1 MTSLPGKGVL
11 IAGTGSNVGKSLIVT
26 GLLRWCHQR
35 GIMVAPF
42 KGQNMALNSA
52 VAVDGGEVARAQAVQ
67 ARAAG
72 VDLSVLMN
80 PVLIKPTAPSRSQL
94 IVGGQSIGEI
104 GSGNWVATKR
114 ELLTRVVSAY
124 EELSLSHELVIA
136 EGAGSAAEINL
147 FDGDLANL
155 RFAKAAG
162 IGAVVVGDLEPG
174 GVFASIYGHFT
185 LIPDQY
191 RAILRGFIINRVRGD
206 GAILE
211 AGIETLVGRLQT
223 QWFGNLPIIEGYLPG
238 EDAINLG
245 VTRLAASTTESTS
258 ASHVSQGHLRVCVVE
273 VPYLAN
279 YTDFD
284 PLILEAEVD
293 LRFVRRP
300 DDLIDADL
308 VILPGTKATVYA
320 LEWLRANGFVP
331 ALERL
336 LDRGGWLLG
345 VCGGYQ
351 MLATDIE
358 DSVESSVGHVDGI
371 GMLRAQVVFC
381 EEKVLANVV
390 GSAPSFGNA
399 SITGYQIHHGRVNAR
414 EDPLFRLTAKPGT
427 AEVCGQLHLM
437 EEGACRDGQVYGT
450 SIHGIF
456 DDDSFRTSFLS
467 SLARARDRVFVS
479 HLCFEIFVEKSI
491 DHLAEVLDTSLDVER
506 LLALDQ
512 LGR

>member
-1 MTSLPGKGVL
+1 MTLLPDRGVL

-35 GIMVAPF
+35 GISAAPF

-52 VAVDGGEVARAQAVQ
+52 VTVDGGEVARAQAVQ

-94 IVGGQSIGEI
+94 IVGGHAIGEI
-104 GSGNWVATKR
+104 GSGRWVATKR
-114 ELLTRVVSAY
+114 ELLATVVRAY
-124 EELSLSHELVIA
+124 EELASSYELVIA

-147 FDGDLANL
+147 LDGDLANL
-155 RFAKAAG
+155 RFARAAG

-174 GVFASIYGHFT
+174 GVFASIYGHYT
-185 LIPDQY
+185 LIPDEY
-191 RAILRGFIINRVRGD
+191 RVLLRGFVINRVRGD
-206 GAILE
+206 GAILQ
-211 AGIETLVGRLQT
+211 AGIETLTSRLQT

-245 VTRLAASTTESTS
+245 VTRIGLSVEGLMLGSQ
-258 ASHVSQGHLRVCVVE
+258 VGQGHLRVRVVE

-293 LRFVRRP
+293 LRFVQRP
-300 DDLIDADL
+300 DDLADADL
-308 VILPGTKATVYA
+308 VILPGTKATVRA
-320 LEWLRANGFVP
+320 LEWLRANGFVL

-345 VCGGYQ
+345 ICGGYQ
-351 MLATDIE
+351 MLAKDIE
-358 DSVESSVGHVDGI
+358 DSIESGVGYVDGLGI
-371 GMLRAQVVFC
+371 LRAQVVFG
-381 EEKVLANVV
+381 EEKVLTNVV
-390 GSAPSFGNA
+390 GSAPGFGGTTIA
-399 SITGYQIHHGRVNAR
+399 GYQIHHGRVSTK
-414 EDPLFRLTAKPGT
+414 EDALFWLTTKPAGGEANDQLRLSP
-427 AEVCGQLHLM
+427 
-437 EEGACRDGQVYGT
+437 EGACRDGQVYGT

-456 DDDSFRTSFLS
+456 DDDSFRSSFLS
-467 SLARARDRVFVS
+467 SLARARDRAFTS
-479 HLCFEIFVEKSI
+479 HLCFDVLVDESI
-491 DHLAEVLDTSLDVER
+491 DHLAEVLDKSLDVER
-506 LLALDQ
+506 LLALNQ
-512 LGR
+512 HGY

>member
-1 MTSLPGKGVL
+1 
-11 IAGTGSNVGKSLIVT
+11 
-26 GLLRWCHQR
+26 
-35 GIMVAPF
+35 
-42 KGQNMALNSA
+42 MALNSA
-52 VAVDGGEVARAQAVQ
+52 VTVDGGEVARAQAVQ
-67 ARAAG
+67 ARAAA

-94 IVGGQSIGEI
+94 IVGGKPMGEI
-104 GSGNWVATKR
+104 GSGRWVATKR
-114 ELLTRVVSAY
+114 ELLATVVSAY
-124 EELSLSHELVIA
+124 EELALSYELVIA

-147 FDGDLANL
+147 LDGDLANL

-162 IGAVVVGDLEPG
+162 IEAVVVGDLEPG

-185 LIPDQY
+185 LIPDEY
-191 RAILRGFIINRVRGD
+191 RALLRGFIINRVRGD

-211 AGIETLVGRLQT
+211 AGIETLIGRLQT

-245 VTRLAASTTESTS
+245 VTRIGASTPEL
-258 ASHVSQGHLRVCVVE
+258 HVSQGHLRICVVE

-300 DDLIDADL
+300 HDLVDADL
-308 VILPGTKATVYA
+308 VILPGTKATVDA
-320 LEWLRANGFVP
+320 LGWLRANGFVP

-345 VCGGYQ
+345 ICGGYQ

-358 DSVESSVGHVDGI
+358 DSIESAVGHVDGL
-371 GMLRAQVVFC
+371 GMLQAQVVFG

-390 GSAPSFGNA
+390 GSAPSFGDA
-399 SITGYQIHHGRVNAR
+399 SIAGYQIHHGRVSTR
-414 EDPLFRLTAKPGT
+414 EDPLFRLTAEPGT
-427 AEVCGQLHLM
+427 TKVSGQHHLLG
-437 EEGACRDGQVYGT
+437 EGACRDGQVYGT

-456 DDDSFRTSFLS
+456 DDDSFRSSFLS
-467 SLARARDRVFVS
+467 SLARARDRTFVG
-479 HLCFEIFVEKSI
+479 HLCFEALVEKSI
-491 DHLAEVLDTSLDVER
+491 DHLAEVLDKSLDVER

>member
-1 MTSLPGKGVL
+1 
-11 IAGTGSNVGKSLIVT
+11 
-26 GLLRWCHQR
+26 
-35 GIMVAPF
+35 
-42 KGQNMALNSA
+42 
-52 VAVDGGEVARAQAVQ
+52 
-67 ARAAG
+67 
-72 VDLSVLMN
+72 MN

-94 IVGGQSIGEI
+94 IVGGQPIGEI
-104 GSGNWVATKR
+104 DSGRWVATKR
-114 ELLTRVVSAY
+114 ELLATVVSAY

-147 FDGDLANL
+147 LDGDLANL

-185 LIPDQY
+185 LIPDEY
-191 RAILRGFIINRVRGD
+191 RALLRGFVINRVRGD

-211 AGIETLVGRLQT
+211 AGIETLIGRLQT

-245 VTRLAASTTESTS
+245 VTRIGTSTPESASV
-258 ASHVSQGHLRVCVVE
+258 SHVSQDHLRVCVVE

-300 DDLIDADL
+300 HDLVDADL
-308 VILPGTKATVYA
+308 VILPGTKATVDA
-320 LEWLRANGFVP
+320 LGWLRANGFVP

-345 VCGGYQ
+345 ICGGYQ

-358 DSVESSVGHVDGI
+358 DSIESAVGHVDGL
-371 GMLRAQVVFC
+371 GMLQAQVVFD

-390 GSAPSFGNA
+390 GSAPSFGDA
-399 SITGYQIHHGRVNAR
+399 SIAGYQIHHGRVSTS
-414 EDPLFRLTAKPGT
+414 EDALFRLTAKPGSSG
-427 AEVCGQLHLM
+427 EDGQPRLWG
-437 EEGACRDGQVYGT
+437 EGACRDGQVYGT

-456 DDDSFRTSFLS
+456 DEDSFRSSFLS
-467 SLARARDRVFVS
+467 SLARARDRAFVS
-479 HLCFEIFVEKSI
+479 HLCFEALVEESI
-491 DHLAEVLDTSLDVER
+491 DHLAEVLDKSLDVER
-506 LLALDQ
+506 LLALNQ
-512 LGR
+512 LGY